1 MEERDRRTAERDDA
15 TRRDALESIRSQIEL
30 SEKIPDERAFTE
42 DERRHY
48 ERLTSIERHLAA
60 SVVEHTVDLTAPK
73 TGLRERRGQG
83 SGAVDELACR
93 LCGET
98 TPLAPK
104 QMKKRASGLVLSCVS
119 CRGEFPIRHT
129 DAARLAPQYA
139 HLRRRGA

>member
-1 MEERDRRTAERDDA
+1 MADGDDA
-15 TRRDALESIRSQIEL
+15 VRREALASVRAQLEL
-30 SEKIPDERAFTE
+30 FERIPDDRSFTA

-48 ERLTSIERHLAA
+48 ERLTRIEQHLAA
-60 SVVEHTVDLTAPK
+60 GVVDQTVDLTAP
-73 TGLRERRGQG
+73 TVGLRERRAQG
-83 SGAVDELACR
+83 SGAVDSLSCR

-98 TPLAPK
+98 TPLDAK
-104 QMKKRASGLVLSCVS
+104 QMKKRPSGLVLSCAS